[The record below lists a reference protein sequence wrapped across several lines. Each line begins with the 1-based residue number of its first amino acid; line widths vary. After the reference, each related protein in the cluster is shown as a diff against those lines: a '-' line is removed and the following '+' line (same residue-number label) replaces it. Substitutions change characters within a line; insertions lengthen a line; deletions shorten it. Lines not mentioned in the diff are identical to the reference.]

1 MAAGDLQDAD
11 LMRLK
16 KFLNVQIFLKALL
29 KSKISRLKNHFEP
42 YEIAFYQIKS
52 RTHVKDASSLKNQF
66 FNFENT
72 YTEKTEWVK
81 VLEQEVTEAEKEK
94 TALKEKLTELRNE

>member
-16 KFLNVQIFLKALL
+16 KFLNVQIFLKELL
-29 KSKISRLKNHFEP
+29 KSKIARLKNSFEP

-52 RTHVKDASSLKNQF
+52 RTHVKDAHSLKNEF
-66 FNFENT
+66 FNFENS

-81 VLEQEVTEAEKEK
+81 VLEEELAEAEKERVS
-94 TALKEKLTELRNE
+94 LKDRLK